1 MHLVAPPALYP
12 AKCGQAQTVL
22 WGKNTPLLSYS
33 FDKYQGNAN
42 AEKRQSEAGHNNSLT
57 SEEAKL
63 LGSRTLLGALGLTTR
78 SKDATRNKCHATRN
92 KCLTGSNNKNLIRIL
107 ITTEM
112 CPSISIGDQQ
122 HCRGDLATLEVAIA
136 VQVHTPLLLA
146 LGL

>member
-42 AEKRQSEAGHNNSLT
+42 AEKRQSEAGHSNSLT

-92 KCLTGSNNKNLIRIL
+92 KCLTGSNKKLVETSALILGARML
-107 ITTEM
+107 LGAF
-112 CPSISIGDQQ
+112 PRARAPVGV
-122 HCRGDLATLEVAIA
+122 RGRY
-136 VQVHTPLLLA
+136 
-146 LGL
+146 